1 MQKMFAF
8 INLKTFLPDCMKNR
22 RTDTPVAEDIVKGKD
37 DTLSD
42 STTSNTGYANII
54 IGWSD

>member
-37 DTLSD
+37 DT
-42 STTSNTGYANII
+42 
-54 IGWSD
+54 